1 MGRLIASVLIMVW
14 LDSSRS
20 RRGIPQAQETVMNAE
35 ETRAVAFRFYNE
47 VVNSR
52 DAAAA
57 GELIADDIEFTDPTA
72 PGGQLHGRADVGQFI
87 ATLLNAFPD
96 FHMTVEDGVIVE
108 GDRAVARWVARGTH
122 AGSFAGENPSGRTVT
137 VQGVDVFIVSAGQ
150 IQKMW
155 VYLDTASLAQQLG
168 LAPIPA

>member
-1 MGRLIASVLIMVW
+1 
-14 LDSSRS
+14 
-20 RRGIPQAQETVMNAE
+20 
-35 ETRAVAFRFYNE
+35 
-47 VVNSR
+47 
-52 DAAAA
+52 
-57 GELIADDIEFTDPTA
+57 
-72 PGGQLHGRADVGQFI
+72 
-87 ATLLNAFPD
+87 
-96 FHMTVEDGVIVE
+96 HMTVEDGVIVE